1 MCRPYLLVTTS
12 KASWKRSYECETNQC
27 DHRTYKLRQCCNK
40 QKTQTSYK
48 ERERDRD
55 RDRDRETETERD
67 RERVKDRQRET
78 ETETDRDR
86 QRQRERES
94 IYTYIS
100 NWIIEYIHIF
110 IYNYIFYTVNLDL
123 MLICIELPELI
134 IYCKYA

>member
-1 MCRPYLLVTTS
+1 MNVKPTSVTIVRIS
-12 KASWKRSYECETNQC
+12 CGNVAINKKHKLHIKR
-27 DHRTYKLRQCCNK
+27 D
-40 QKTQTSYK
+40 
-48 ERERDRD
+48 RDRD

-110 IYNYIFYTVNLDL
+110 IYNYIFCRVSLNL